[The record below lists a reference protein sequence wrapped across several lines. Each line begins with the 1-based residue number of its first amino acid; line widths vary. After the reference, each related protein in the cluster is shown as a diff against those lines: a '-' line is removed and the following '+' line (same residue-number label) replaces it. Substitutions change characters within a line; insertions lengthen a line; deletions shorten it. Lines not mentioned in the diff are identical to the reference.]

1 MNSLLTTLLKWRIF
15 ILTIGVSGVVHLA
28 LIGGWLAAWEAP
40 HLSEQEGLT
49 ISVTAPAAEASIE
62 AAVTTGGET
71 PPLAAAKSASTPAD
85 SDISESATVKSV
97 PNRAPKPVSSPGADS
112 ALADDVPSKLKQ
124 RKASEDRVLV
134 AGLATKVLE
143 TRAIEH
149 TDATSSR
156 REKPHTQKKMT
167 QVSPQSASLTEKT
180 ITEPPI
186 SEPSVSGRRSPA
198 VASTAIS
205 GAPPQSL
212 TSSGM
217 PLLQSQPAFRTPPQP
232 PIYPRLARKRGIEG
246 RVMLQVMID
255 RNGRVTGQQV
265 ERSSGSELLDRA
277 AQKAV
282 QHWLFVPARQQ
293 GMAVASYVRVP
304 IDFVLEKHK

>member
-1 MNSLLTTLLKWRIF
+1 MNSLLAALLKWRIF

-40 HLSEQEGLT
+40 HLSGQEGLT
-49 ISVTAPAAEASIE
+49 ISVTAPAADASVEA
-62 AAVTTGGET
+62 VVPTGVEKSS
-71 PPLAAAKSASTPAD
+71 LAAAKPASITADNDVSASF
-85 SDISESATVKSV
+85 TVAPV
-97 PNRAPKPVSSPGADS
+97 PNRAPKPVSPQGADS
-112 ALADDVPSKLKQ
+112 TLADDVPSKPKQ
-124 RKASEDRVLV
+124 SKALEDRVLA
-134 AGLATKVLE
+134 AGLATKALE
-143 TRAIEH
+143 TEAIEH
-149 TDATSSR
+149 TDATSPR
-156 REKPHTQKKMT
+156 REKPLTQKKVT

-186 SEPSVSGRRSPA
+186 SEPSVSERRSPA
-198 VASTAIS
+198 VASTAVT

-282 QHWLFVPARQQ
+282 QYWQFVPAQQ
-293 GMAVASYVRVP
+293 HGMAVASYVRVP
-304 IDFVLEKHK
+304 IDFVMEKHK